1 MGVGVRKTWTS
12 YTARRQQY
20 AEPFARG
27 VNCFTL
33 VKTKD
38 GWRIATIAWSEES
51 ESAKL
56 PADML
61 PPVR

>member
-1 MGVGVRKTWTS
+1 MGVGVRRTWTS
-12 YTARRQQY
+12 YTARRQQD

-27 VNCFTL
+27 VNCFTF

-38 GWRIATIAWSEES
+38 GWRIASIAWSEEN

-61 PPVR
+61 TPAR